1 MSSNLVVTD
10 HNKQPILCSVGSGNL
25 HQFDLKSQ
33 LVSHNRDK
41 EFRQLDDR
49 RGNSNGDAPQVPLLP
64 QHQQPQDVCHGNP
77 NTQMLDCSI
86 PNNYV
91 VPPTQTQ
98 QVQNV
103 THNIRVN
110 PMVFSQ
116 PPNFLPQV
124 CPPFNAPIAFTWISQ
139 HVEWFRT
146 AIAYFEQSTSHAGT
160 SHTETTRASSVLG
173 GTVPRNDSSDE
184 VVPADHMTSDQMAL
198 PREIKTEDIL
208 VVDKPSEAIIYGN
221 EKNERAVQE
230 TSPEV
235 TLRIV
240 AENVAE
246 PNAPAA
252 PSASEGVKQDATPIV
267 EVEDEVNPE
276 TPLQPVVQISSK
288 SIARALRKERQ
299 KLREAQQSVVD
310 LEAKPV
316 PAPIVSS
323 RNAKKRAQK
332 ERRKNK
338 DVSKAP
344 ENEKDP
350 FSNENDSNS
359 LNGATK
365 SPELGLPQLQ
375 PSPPIEP
382 KKKENKGKEDDSAS
396 NLATNNG
403 SQSDAVKPT
412 NCQARTVENPEVEN
426 QESYRENLLEV
437 DIVSASASVTK
448 KTKKRKKKS
457 KKSSSSVK
465 NHTDRAVFIP
475 ELEVSSAQAC
485 VIGLPSELAAEKA
498 EEKNKKCSG
507 AITAKLPKIPE
518 EASKPSEIQVPMFVV
533 SDASIE
539 NTTRIPLVSRKATT
553 HDSVSEETEKKMN
566 NGTMGHVDQSNST
579 EFTSRPQQVVNAP
592 ETQELDSIF
601 PDHGVESE
609 TVLVATR
616 ATNDGN
622 TDFPPNVDPHG
633 ISISSEVS
641 QLEYS
646 VSHEPNGS
654 DSDVLFVS
662 MKCTPENEIPLNR
675 SIPGREPIANVRTNK
690 DEVDDVVSRTTPVET
705 SVPLNVSLN
714 FDPVLHDMASEIT
727 MRLQF
732 EELKK
737 KADLKKYYKT
747 TWKPDKILND
757 MAMKVIVY
765 YIVML
770 PVRSNYSHLRPK
782 DYNDPNLEEPTG
794 LLKEI
799 VDHTLKKPLFFW
811 KNETNLKRC
820 QKYIED
826 RINDYKG
833 ATDPTKKKL
842 HALYKMV
849 SLTLQPH
856 FNLEDIMYFCSKP
869 SSRAE
874 KRKMDEKYL
883 EMFEHAIRKHLRKEY
898 KSDIFAEEE
907 YRKNPMFAFLQPT
920 QFLHLQKYLK
930 TMFQL
935 RTGLYTA
942 QQKIEMIE
950 SLTPS
955 QRKMFELGEKIQ
967 SQCEWSSE
975 QTIEFLEKLADS
987 IYCNM
992 YGAQQFQSG
1001 YYPQQRRYQQGG
1013 GGMNNGAQQQQ
1024 PFFQPQHGPPQS
1036 QFTAPASG
1044 LNPNFGSSGYP
1055 MESYQPNQTIY
1066 ELPPQAVGVPMN
1078 QSHNLPPLPAP
1089 PPQMA
1094 SQNQAPGDEIVFA
1107 FNVPFIPQL
1116 AMTWVSRY
1124 PEFFEEALSKLRSGP
1139 PPPRT
1144 QNQHN
1149 DKLQKQTNDP
1159 SAESVE
1165 PGQTNG
1171 LSFKATEQVSVE
1183 VPTNVNKCQQIENV
1197 SNDVVE
1203 NESTGP
1209 ETELPYIPP
1218 IVGEANNQS
1227 DSAITVLEFTKH
1239 NTDASTLE
1247 KEFTSEHNSL
1257 PLIPQIERSCSVD
1270 ASSEVASEEPESI
1283 VPDATPIQPTEQDDT
1298 RLVEAVDTPNQL
1310 ASASSFVAI
1319 SRKSIARASRR
1330 ERQKI
1335 REALKAGEQDANSGI
1350 KQYTPAFENIRSSE
1364 KKIKK
1369 TKKKKTEEKKARD
1382 SISDGA
1388 VDAQSQSSSFVSQSR
1403 LERRVR
1409 GPEDVDVT
1417 GDSTGKARLP
1427 TKISKM
1433 KKRTLK
1439 KNERET
1445 KRREKEKP
1453 ANLDSKPS
1461 SYKNRGAIGD
1471 TLDLPNRTHSEP
1483 GPKFDITKALLAAL
1497 AKRCKSQRPQ
1507 KSDVVS
1513 NSQNDMKPDDSCFN
1527 TVSMQ
1532 QKGESDS
1539 SGENS
1544 PRVKTTNEASS
1555 LQDLAVSEPVKDT
1568 ARDHT
1573 DISFTEDEVNG
1584 VLLHLYTECGLD
1596 LKGNDV
1602 GWEDAM
1608 LYKMLFTKCYLYINA
1623 MTLVRMP
1630 CAVFRL
1636 KTLPSSQF
1644 NYDKTGLLRKI
1655 MEFQRMN
1662 PMRRWRNEAT
1672 EQTFK
1677 SFVEERLE
1685 TYKRASNPT
1694 DQKLLH
1700 FFKILLNYPE
1710 GYLFWD
1716 DVMYLSSQPQNTT
1729 SERAKLDI
1737 DYFNMFEN
1745 TVLKHM
1751 FNQHPLEQLGLSDLP
1766 SNIRSLIEPEHFENL
1781 QRYLRNMYELRY
1793 NAATPTQ
1800 RLNLKSSLPK
1810 PQQGIVN
1817 FFESCEK
1824 EIINWGPDHTEKMLK
1839 GLLESVLR
1847 MEKSEESLKFIRLY
1861 KFLLQIES
1869 TILDGDC
1876 YAWSVRLEGL
1886 KSSAFTLKT
1895 NRNLLTPWFFS

>member
-276 TPLQPVVQISSK
+276 TLLQPVVQISSK

-365 SPELGLPQLQ
+365 SPEVENPGLRKEEAEGTSESCSVGTASAPA
-375 PSPPIEP
+375 IATEKT
-382 KKKENKGKEDDSAS
+382 KKKESKGKKDEKTP
-396 NLATNNG
+396 NMATNNG
-403 SQSDAVKPT
+403 GRSDAVKPT
-412 NCQARTVENPEVEN
+412 NCQARTVKTSEVGN
-426 QESYRENLLEV
+426 QEPNRENLLEV
-437 DIVSASASVTK
+437 ETVSASAPVTK
-448 KTKKRKKKS
+448 ETKKKKKRKS
-457 KKSSSSVK
+457 KKSSRSNK
-465 NHTDRAVFIP
+465 NHTKRAVFT
-475 ELEVSSAQAC
+475 LESKVSSAQAC
-485 VIGLPSELAAEKA
+485 GIGLPSELAAEKA
-498 EEKNKKCSG
+498 KEKNKECAE
-507 AITAKLPKIPE
+507 AITAETSKIPE
-518 EASKPSEIQVPMFVV
+518 DVSRPPEIQLPMSVV

-539 NTTRIPLVSRKATT
+539 NTTRILLVSRQATT
-553 HDSVSEETEKKMN
+553 HNSVSEKTEKKRN
-566 NGTMGHVDQSNST
+566 NSQTAMGHDDQSNST
-579 EFTSRPQQVVNAP
+579 EFPSGPQQAINAL
-592 ETQELDSIF
+592 ETQESDSIL
-601 PDHGVESE
+601 PDHGVEAE
-609 TVLVATR
+609 KVLVASR

-633 ISISSEVS
+633 ISLSSEVS

-646 VSHEPNGS
+646 ESYEPNGS
-654 DSDVLFVS
+654 DNNVLFVS

-675 SIPGREPIANVRTNK
+675 SITGREPIANVRTNK
-690 DEVDDVVSRTTPVET
+690 DEVDDVVSRTTPLET
-705 SVPLNVSLN
+705 SDRLKDPLN
-714 FDPVLHDMASEIT
+714 FDPALHDMASEIA

-732 EELKK
+732 KELKK
-737 KADLKKYYKT
+737 KADLKKYYRT
-747 TWKPDKILND
+747 TWKPDKIMND

-770 PVRSNYSHLRPK
+770 PIRSNYSHLRPK
-782 DYNDPNLEEPTG
+782 DYDDPNLEEPTG

-869 SSRAE
+869 TSRAE

-898 KSDIFAEEE
+898 KSGIFTEKEF
-907 YRKNPMFAFLQPT
+907 RVNPMFALLQPT

-967 SQCEWSSE
+967 SQCDWSSK

-987 IYCNM
+987 IVNSETIGEELGKCYNL
-992 YGAQQFQSG
+992 YVFLSG
-1001 YYPQQRRYQQGG
+1001 
-1013 GGMNNGAQQQQ
+1013 
-1024 PFFQPQHGPPQS
+1024 F
-1036 QFTAPASG
+1036 
-1044 LNPNFGSSGYP
+1044 
-1055 MESYQPNQTIY
+1055 
-1066 ELPPQAVGVPMN
+1066 
-1078 QSHNLPPLPAP
+1078 
-1089 PPQMA
+1089 
-1094 SQNQAPGDEIVFA
+1094 
-1107 FNVPFIPQL
+1107 
-1116 AMTWVSRY
+1116 
-1124 PEFFEEALSKLRSGP
+1124 
-1139 PPPRT
+1139 
-1144 QNQHN
+1144 
-1149 DKLQKQTNDP
+1149 
-1159 SAESVE
+1159 
-1165 PGQTNG
+1165 
-1171 LSFKATEQVSVE
+1171 
-1183 VPTNVNKCQQIENV
+1183 
-1197 SNDVVE
+1197 
-1203 NESTGP
+1203 
-1209 ETELPYIPP
+1209 
-1218 IVGEANNQS
+1218 
-1227 DSAITVLEFTKH
+1227 
-1239 NTDASTLE
+1239 
-1247 KEFTSEHNSL
+1247 
-1257 PLIPQIERSCSVD
+1257 
-1270 ASSEVASEEPESI
+1270 
-1283 VPDATPIQPTEQDDT
+1283 
-1298 RLVEAVDTPNQL
+1298 
-1310 ASASSFVAI
+1310 
-1319 SRKSIARASRR
+1319 
-1330 ERQKI
+1330 
-1335 REALKAGEQDANSGI
+1335 
-1350 KQYTPAFENIRSSE
+1350 
-1364 KKIKK
+1364 
-1369 TKKKKTEEKKARD
+1369 
-1382 SISDGA
+1382 
-1388 VDAQSQSSSFVSQSR
+1388 
-1403 LERRVR
+1403 
-1409 GPEDVDVT
+1409 
-1417 GDSTGKARLP
+1417 
-1427 TKISKM
+1427 
-1433 KKRTLK
+1433 
-1439 KNERET
+1439 
-1445 KRREKEKP
+1445 
-1453 ANLDSKPS
+1453 
-1461 SYKNRGAIGD
+1461 
-1471 TLDLPNRTHSEP
+1471 
-1483 GPKFDITKALLAAL
+1483 
-1497 AKRCKSQRPQ
+1497 
-1507 KSDVVS
+1507 
-1513 NSQNDMKPDDSCFN
+1513 
-1527 TVSMQ
+1527 
-1532 QKGESDS
+1532 DS
-1539 SGENS
+1539 S
-1544 PRVKTTNEASS
+1544 VI
-1555 LQDLAVSEPVKDT
+1555 
-1568 ARDHT
+1568 DH
-1573 DISFTEDEVNG
+1573 D
-1584 VLLHLYTECGLD
+1584 C
-1596 LKGNDV
+1596 
-1602 GWEDAM
+1602 
-1608 LYKMLFTKCYLYINA
+1608 
-1623 MTLVRMP
+1623 
-1630 CAVFRL
+1630 
-1636 KTLPSSQF
+1636 
-1644 NYDKTGLLRKI
+1644 
-1655 MEFQRMN
+1655 
-1662 PMRRWRNEAT
+1662 
-1672 EQTFK
+1672 
-1677 SFVEERLE
+1677 
-1685 TYKRASNPT
+1685 
-1694 DQKLLH
+1694 
-1700 FFKILLNYPE
+1700 
-1710 GYLFWD
+1710 
-1716 DVMYLSSQPQNTT
+1716 
-1729 SERAKLDI
+1729 
-1737 DYFNMFEN
+1737 
-1745 TVLKHM
+1745 
-1751 FNQHPLEQLGLSDLP
+1751 
-1766 SNIRSLIEPEHFENL
+1766 
-1781 QRYLRNMYELRY
+1781 
-1793 NAATPTQ
+1793 
-1800 RLNLKSSLPK
+1800 
-1810 PQQGIVN
+1810 
-1817 FFESCEK
+1817 
-1824 EIINWGPDHTEKMLK
+1824 
-1839 GLLESVLR
+1839 
-1847 MEKSEESLKFIRLY
+1847 FIY
-1861 KFLLQIES
+1861 MK
-1869 TILDGDC
+1869 
-1876 YAWSVRLEGL
+1876 
-1886 KSSAFTLKT
+1886 TLKT
-1895 NRNLLTPWFFS
+1895 EQGKYSLSLADHEEIIRPWFSALE